1 MEFNR
6 GISMIYRM
14 GTYAQRLGETTLI
27 PDDNATWTN
36 IVGAITTGLGSI
48 VPSSNVA
55 GWNKGASFGTVPT
68 ATDFVFSFEFDHRAG
83 VTDGATV
90 IGLSSSYTGATQ
102 SDIQFGIY
110 LYDLGNAERIIIL
123 EGGAIKVNLGNGS
136 WNLGDTF
143 EIKKVGTAITYY
155 QNGVLIYTSASNSTT
170 SMVFNSTIY
179 QDLGAKNLKIVY

>member
-1 MEFNR
+1 
-6 GISMIYRM
+6 MIYRM

-48 VPSSNVA
+48 VPSSAAA

-68 ATDFVFSFEFDHRAG
+68 ATDFVFSFEFDHRVG
-83 VTDGATV
+83 VTNGAAV
-90 IGLSSSYTGATQ
+90 MGLSSSYTGATQ
-102 SDIQFGIY
+102 SDVEFGIY
-110 LYDLGNAERIIIL
+110 LYDIGNTERILIYESGVSKL
-123 EGGAIKVNLGNGS
+123 NLGNGS

-155 QNGVLIYTSASNSTT
+155 QNGSLIYTSASTSTT